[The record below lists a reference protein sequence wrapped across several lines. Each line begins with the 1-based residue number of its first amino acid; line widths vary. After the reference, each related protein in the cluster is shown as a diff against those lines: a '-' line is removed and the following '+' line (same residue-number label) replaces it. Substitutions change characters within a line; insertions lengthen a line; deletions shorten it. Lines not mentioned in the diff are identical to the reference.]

1 MIFWKKIKYVL
12 FLIYFL
18 RSLKKKWDIRFIV
31 FFFWFEW
38 CFWWVGICS
47 VECLMSIKFFVLR
60 DSSLEDYWLWV
71 NIFKVKGCVILSV

>member
-1 MIFWKKIKYVL
+1 M
-12 FLIYFL
+12 
-18 RSLKKKWDIRFIV
+18 
-31 FFFWFEW
+31 
-38 CFWWVGICS
+38 GICS